1 MISVSEL
8 LELSKDVAVSAGQR
22 LFENSNSEHKH
33 FTNSVEL
40 PKEVKAAA
48 DIFLEKEILDR
59 LTPIGLPILS
69 EESGYIPG
77 EQETKLWFIIDPLDG
92 TYNFVKGL
100 GPSAISIALWSDRTP
115 IFGVV
120 YSLDEQKIYWGG
132 RDFGSYCNGKELLV
146 SDCASKDH
154 ASICTGFPVRF
165 DVTDEDTMQRFWNC
179 IRFFSKVRMI
189 GAASVSLVHVS
200 SGSADLYYEKNI
212 MLWDVAAGLAIIEGA
227 GGEFILNETS
237 DDWSCNVVASNGKI
251 RLDNICTI

>member
-1 MISVSEL
+1 MISVSAL
-8 LELSKDVAVSAGQR
+8 LELSKDVAVTAGRR
-22 LFENSNSEHKH
+22 LLENSNSQHKD
-33 FTNSVEL
+33 FTNSIEL
-40 PKEVKAAA
+40 PKEVKAVA
-48 DIFLEKEILDR
+48 DIFLEKEILNR
-59 LTPIGLPILS
+59 LVPTGLPILS

-77 EQETKLWFIIDPLDG
+77 ERETDLWFIVDPLDG

-100 GPSAISIALWSDRTP
+100 GPSAISIALWRDRTP

-120 YSLDEQKIYWGG
+120 YSLEEQKMFWGG
-132 RDFGSYCNGKELLV
+132 RDFGSFCNGKELSV
-146 SDCASKDH
+146 SDSDSKDQ

-165 DVTDEDTMQRFWNC
+165 DVTDESIMQKYWSC
-179 IRFFSKVRMI
+179 IKSFSKVRMI
-189 GAASVSLVHVS
+189 GAASISLLYVS

-251 RLDNICTI
+251 MIDDVFTV

>member
-8 LELSKDVAVSAGQR
+8 LDLTKIITETAGQK
-22 LFENSNSEHKH
+22 LLENSNSQHKR
-33 FTNSVEL
+33 FTNSLEI
-40 PKEVKAAA
+40 PKEIKAVA
-48 DIFLEKEILDR
+48 DTFLEKEILDK
-59 LTPIGLPILS
+59 LIPIGLPILS

-77 EQETKLWFIIDPLDG
+77 ERETKLWFIIDPLDG

-120 YSLDEQKIYWGG
+120 YSLDEQKIFWGG
-132 RDFGSYCNGKELLV
+132 RDFGSFCNGKELSV
-146 SDCASKDH
+146 SDSDSKDH

-165 DVTDEDTMQRFWNC
+165 DVTDEGIMQKYWSC
-179 IRFFSKVRMI
+179 IKSFSKVRMI
-189 GAASVSLVHVS
+189 GAASISLLHVS

-227 GGEFILNETS
+227 GGDFILNETS

-251 RLDNICTI
+251 MLDDICII